1 MNSKTIGII
10 AEYNPLHKGH
20 AWQLEFIKNKLKAD
34 TIIVLISGNFNQ
46 RGIPAI
52 IDKYERTRLALLN
65 HADLVIELPVCAAT
79 SSAEIFAHTG
89 VGILNALGIVD
100 TLAFGAEYPHIEFFS
115 HLANLLINESSEY
128 SRLLNKNLKIGMSFP
143 AARASAIEN
152 IIENKDYINYLLT
165 PNNILGIEYI
175 KAIYNLKSKMD
186 FYPIKRQGDF
196 LSSTKIREIIR
207 KNELTSLKELI
218 PIDSYNTI
226 SQKSNENKLLS
237 IEDFSLPLHYA
248 LLNSKELNIYLDGN
262 EDLANRTGK
271 LLGEYI
277 DIYDFA
283 KNKLKS
289 KNYTLTHIMRYL
301 LHILLNIT
309 KTDLDLLKK
318 NYAPYA
324 HILGVRKNRKDLLS
338 KIQEN
343 TSIPIFASY
352 KEAVNS
358 LNGEK
363 LKLYERDL
371 FADTVYN
378 AVLTNKS
385 KTRIKDE
392 RSRKL
397 LVI

>member
-1 MNSKTIGII
+1 MFD
-10 AEYNPLHKGH
+10 
-20 AWQLEFIKNKLKAD
+20 QLE
-34 TIIVLISGNFNQ
+34 
-46 RGIPAI
+46 
-52 IDKYERTRLALLN
+52 
-65 HADLVIELPVCAAT
+65 DLVLHYQEIMRELSEPDVSNNKSHFQSLMKEQGDLAP
-79 SSAEIFAHTG
+79 
-89 VGILNALGIVD
+89 IVK
-100 TLAFGAEYPHIEFFS
+100 AYEEYKTCEET
-115 HLANLLINESSEY
+115 IN
-128 SRLLNKNLKIGMSFP
+128 
-143 AARASAIEN
+143 
-152 IIENKDYINYLLT
+152 
-165 PNNILGIEYI
+165 
-175 KAIYNLKSKMD
+175 D